1 MITDIPGIRVGHA
14 TDEEHHTGCT
24 VILCPEG
31 TVGGVEVRGPAP
43 GSRETALLAPDKV
56 VPYVNAILLT
66 GGSAFGLA
74 AADGVMRYLEEK
86 GIGHWTPLAR
96 VPIVPAAVVYD
107 LFLGG
112 GAVRPGAVTGYT
124 ACQNASDGPVE
135 QGNVGAGAGVTVGK
149 WGGFEGLMKGGFG
162 TASLKVGVG
171 AAVGVG
177 VGPGVGPGMD
187 PGVGAGLRPAL
198 PPDREG
204 DSQSDLIVGAA
215 AVTNSVGDVLAADG
229 TVLAG
234 ARAPDGSWMADRD
247 PLRRLAQPPP
257 IPPGTS
263 TTLVVLATNAL
274 LTKVEVNKLAQR
286 AQDGLAIA
294 IRPAHTT
301 HDGDTAFALATGQV
315 EAPMDLVANLAV
327 EVVAEAIRNSVR
339 WAAPVKGIPGLN
351 DGKEK

>member
-1 MITDIPGIRVGHA
+1 MITDVPGIRVGHA
-14 TDEEHHTGCT
+14 TDEEHYTGCT
-24 VILCPEG
+24 VILCPES

-43 GSRETALLAPDKV
+43 GSRETALLAPDKQ
-56 VPYVNAILLT
+56 VPYVHAILLT

-74 AADGVMRYLEEK
+74 AADGVMRYLEEN

-112 GAVRPGAVTGYT
+112 GSIRPGALMGYT
-124 ACQNASDGPVE
+124 ACQNASAGPVE
-135 QGNVGAGAGVTVGK
+135 QGNLGAGAGVTVGK
-149 WGGFEGLMKGGFG
+149 WGGFEGMMKGGFG
-162 TASLKVGVG
+162 IASLKVE
-171 AAVGVG
+171 
-177 VGPGVGPGMD
+177 
-187 PGVGAGLRPAL
+187 VGAGLRPAL
-198 PPDREG
+198 APDREG
-204 DSQSDLIVGAA
+204 NTRSELIVGAA

-234 ARAPDGSWMADRD
+234 ARAPDGGWMADRD

-263 TTLVVLATNAL
+263 TTLVVVATNAL
-274 LTKVEVNKLAQR
+274 LTKVEVHKLAQR

-294 IRPAHTT
+294 IRPVHTT
-301 HDGDTAFALATGQV
+301 HDGDTAFALATGPV

-339 WAAPVKGIPGLN
+339 WASPVKGIPGL
-351 DGKEK
+351 KSA